1 MLTMAQ
7 LEAKTR
13 DEVETIAKDQ
23 GMTGYSALKK
33 AELIVHIHK
42 SQAEQQ

>member
-13 DEVETIAKDQ
+13 DEVESIAKDQ
-23 GMTGYSALKK
+23 EMAGYSGLKK
-33 AELIVHIHK
+33 ADLIVHILK
-42 SQAEQQ
+42 AQA